1 MATNRP
7 ENSGQNQNLGHLAK
21 LARIRP
27 EFQALVWKKRKYMTL
42 FSEFDQPNHNLNI
55 ARFEP
60 KLGVLASGYAHFLTS
75 A

>member
-1 MATNRP
+1 MATNQP
-7 ENSGQNQNLGHLAK
+7 ENSGQNQNLGHFAK
-21 LARIRP
+21 LARISG
-27 EFQALVWKKRKYMTL
+27 FGLKKRKYMTL

-60 KLGVLASGYAHFLTS
+60 KLGVLAPGSAHFLTS